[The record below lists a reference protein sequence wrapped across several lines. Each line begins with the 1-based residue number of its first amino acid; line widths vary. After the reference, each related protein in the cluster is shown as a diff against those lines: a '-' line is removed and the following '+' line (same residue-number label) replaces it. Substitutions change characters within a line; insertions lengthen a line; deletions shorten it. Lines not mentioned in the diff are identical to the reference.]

1 MRNTFCEFLK
11 LSQQSPNAS
20 QLVLDRCSIG
30 LLKNSFYGA
39 IGSAIIFLIV
49 FLTAGL
55 VLLITGS
62 PALLNVLVVI
72 SATAFAINAVSGF
85 RKEASTK
92 WNKYELAAPVRRKDI
107 VKSRYI
113 SYMSWIIFGI
123 ILSAVFAGLAVLVH
137 GNLYFYHVIRDPLT
151 LFCLSI
157 GIALLMGTLYYPAIY
172 LFGADRNEVI
182 IIISLLDAVGIAF
195 AIIWLINAGNDFNV
209 LSDPEYYFF
218 IALFLGIVII
228 LFLLSYVLTVAIYR
242 RKEY

>member
-1 MRNTFCEFLK
+1 M
-11 LSQQSPNAS
+11 
-20 QLVLDRCSIG
+20 IG

-39 IGSAIIFLIV
+39 IGSAIIFLVV
-49 FLTAGL
+49 FSTAGL
-55 VLLITGS
+55 VLLITGNPS
-62 PALLNVLVVI
+62 LLNILVVV
-72 SATAFAINAVSGF
+72 SSTAFAFNAVSGF

-92 WNKYELAAPVRRKDI
+92 WNKYELTTPVRRKDI

-113 SYMSWIIFGI
+113 IHISWIVVGVV
-123 ILSAVFAGLAVLVH
+123 LSSIVVGLAVILH

-151 LFCLSI
+151 LFCLSV

-172 LFGADRNEVI
+172 LFGADRSEAI
-182 IIISLLDAVGIAF
+182 IIISLLGAVGIAF
-195 AIIWLINAGNDFNV
+195 SIIWLINAGNDFNA